1 MRKAK
6 KGNNLSPLFSTQKRS
21 AACPAVGGEF
31 AEGSATCPAVGG
43 AFAEGSATCP
53 AVGGA
58 FAEGSAACPA
68 VGGAFA
74 EGAPLAP
81 PLAAHLQKATRDDPL
96 SNSSAKK
103 VTYLS
108 HPLQIR
114 TIREAS
120 LRRVTTV

>member
-6 KGNNLSPLFSTQKRS
+6 KDTISCLCFQRTEGAPLVPPLAAHLQKGAPLVPPL
-21 AACPAVGGEF
+21 AA
-31 AEGSATCPAVGG
+31 SLQKG
-43 AFAEGSATCP
+43 AP
-53 AVGGA
+53 LVPPL
-58 FAEGSAACPA
+58 AASLQK
-68 VGGAFA
+68 
-74 EGAPLAP
+74 GAPLAP
-81 PLAAHLQKATRDDPL
+81 PLAARLQKATRDDPL

-114 TIREAS
+114 TIRETP